1 MFHGRLYCVG
11 APCRRDRADRV
22 ADTIRSYRFNQ
33 RPVMFHGR
41 LYCRRSALQA
51 RSCRPCR
58 GYDPLLQTQP
68 AAGHVSRTSLLCRS
82 ALQARS
88 CRPCRGYD
96 PLLQVQPAARH
107 VSRTSLLC
115 RSALQ
120 ARSCRPCR
128 GYHPLLQAQPAARH
142 VSTDVSIVVGA
153 PCRREPALARNH
165 SCQPSTSRTIDQRGL
180 LSTAPCPSIQ

>member
-1 MFHGRLYCVG
+1 MQARSCRPCRGYDPLLQVQPAAGHVSTDVSIVVGAPCRRDRADRVADTIRSYRLNQRPVMFHGRLYCVG

-22 ADTIRSYRFNQ
+22 ADTIRSCRLNQ
-33 RPVMFHGR
+33 RPVMF
-41 LYCRRSALQA
+41 
-51 RSCRPCR
+51 P
-58 GYDPLLQTQP
+58 
-68 AAGHVSRTSLLCRS
+68 
-82 ALQARS
+82 
-88 CRPCRGYD
+88 
-96 PLLQVQPAARH
+96 
-107 VSRTSLLC
+107 RTSLLC